1 MSLLGKQRAA
11 GWTFLAPATIMIAIM
26 SFYPMIRAFIIS
38 LQTGAGANMR
48 FADPIFSNYKRI
60 LADKVFQQSIANT
73 FLYLIIQ
80 VPIMLILAILLAQLL
95 NNKDLKFKGFF
106 RTCVFLPC
114 ATSLV
119 SYSLIFRSMFATDG
133 LINSILIKLGI
144 LSTGY
149 NFLGNS
155 ASAKIVIILALIW
168 RWTGYNMVFYLA
180 GLQNIEYSVYEAAKI
195 DGANGWKTFWKITVP
210 LLKPTIIMTFIMS
223 INGTLQLFDES
234 VNLTKGGPANS
245 TITMSHYI
253 YNTCFINVPNFG
265 YAAAMSF
272 IIFIMV
278 AVLAFINLKVGDHVT
293 KKNKSAIQRR
303 LIPTY
308 IFLII
313 VSFISVFPLYWMISA
328 ATNTSTDVSRGRI
341 IPGSHFM
348 ENFRNLTS
356 QQPLWRALG
365 NSFFYAILTTV
376 ICLLICSI
384 AGYGFEV
391 YHDKWKDRVFS
402 ILLLAM
408 MVPQVATMV
417 PLFKMFSKA
426 GLLNTAVGFILPII
440 STPFMIMM
448 FRQNARSFPVDII
461 EAARIDGLNEVRI
474 FFQMFIPTMKS
485 TYAAAAVITFMN
497 AWNSY
502 LWPKVIM
509 TDNKAMTM
517 PMLIANLITGYVT
530 DYGMLMCG
538 VLFCSIPTMIVFF
551 VLQKQFAEGIT
562 GAVK

>member
-1 MSLLGKQRAA
+1 M
-11 GWTFLAPATIMIAIM
+11 
-26 SFYPMIRAFIIS
+26 
-38 LQTGAGANMR
+38 
-48 FADPIFSNYKRI
+48 
-60 LADKVFQQSIANT
+60 
-73 FLYLIIQ
+73 
-80 VPIMLILAILLAQLL
+80 
-95 NNKDLKFKGFF
+95 
-106 RTCVFLPC
+106 
-114 ATSLV
+114 
-119 SYSLIFRSMFATDG
+119 
-133 LINSILIKLGI
+133 
-144 LSTGY
+144 
-149 NFLGNS
+149 
-155 ASAKIVIILALIW
+155 
-168 RWTGYNMVFYLA
+168 
-180 GLQNIEYSVYEAAKI
+180 
-195 DGANGWKTFWKITVP
+195 
-210 LLKPTIIMTFIMS
+210 
-223 INGTLQLFDES
+223 
-234 VNLTKGGPANS
+234 
-245 TITMSHYI
+245 
-253 YNTCFINVPNFG
+253 
-265 YAAAMSF
+265 
-272 IIFIMV
+272 
-278 AVLAFINLKVGDHVT
+278 T

-417 PLFKMFSKA
+417 P
-426 GLLNTAVGFILPII
+426 
-440 STPFMIMM
+440 FMIMM